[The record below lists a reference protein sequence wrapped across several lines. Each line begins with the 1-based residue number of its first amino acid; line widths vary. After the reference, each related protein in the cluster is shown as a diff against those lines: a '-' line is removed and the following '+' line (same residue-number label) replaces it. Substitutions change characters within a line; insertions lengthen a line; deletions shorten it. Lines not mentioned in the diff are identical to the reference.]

1 MSQASGGMLFP
12 LSTLVGQKR
21 VSPAEME
28 DREVEDLLESDK
40 RESSSPKALELQ
52 MIPSTEDNDDV
63 AVITP
68 PDDTEDIKPQ
78 MRSLSPLSLTSI
90 SPDETVQK
98 EKPDHLNGPGS
109 GPPYSFTKSL
119 QKAEA
124 LLWNRLQ
131 PGWKWLMKQ
140 RAEGG
145 FSEVDSDDSLLSSD
159 PDGISIS
166 GKLANVEQFILGL
179 NKCCQLQRGLKG
191 ALLQGH
197 VKSLSSDVPFISEF
211 HYHPSISNL
220 GKHYAKLHLLM
231 ETRSRLVLNKVY
243 ASRLMDASEFVRRLT
258 GLLMHQEHEMSK
270 IELDDISV
278 TSVKGLG
285 GLCEELKCHTNH
297 WKCLGEKIRND
308 PWLSPQLL
316 YMKENL
322 QYMNKTLTLLSL
334 YAVFLMEQYICTIIC
349 TLACSQPSSMSSK
362 SLWEFFHGL
371 EIFNN
376 IVSEFKIDHSYLKL
390 QNHVEEMNVNESDL
404 LSQSLKVNMCRRNGN
419 WHIEPFLIDRV
430 LRILADERGRI
441 AAQHFYEV
449 ISTNNTFLSTANQN
463 GLNSLEWEN
472 INVPF
477 LQTDMGDDLNFFCG
491 KEIKI
496 SLCRPKLGAG
506 QLALGPCSSI
516 NSIQEFCLEDKE
528 LMNYIFEG
536 LITSNMLWQL
546 VLNRPKPDQLQ
557 ESKSGG
563 LQIQGNVMPLAENYP
578 QRGSETKQND
588 EINPNPHLSP
598 IRRKSVHW
606 QDSSNSEGKALLLSN
621 YRNMMW
627 KAFGT
632 HLRDQFYLQ
641 PWLSYDPCNNAIG
654 NIDQCKAQITVLLTQ
669 VLHEACYKGLLP
681 GDCEPVI
688 KDLCLHMLSRV
699 ALIHWDQVFCHA
711 LGSGLKD
718 RCFCDPESIGDGV
731 RSKTAGLFLELF
743 RPLCAILTWLNLEQN
758 QREGSSTGVVC
769 KLAVPHILLP
779 TMTHCLVTV
788 QASSYWLMTKAF
800 QFLSFW
806 SLNQFLLVTQGDL
819 KFLRVVAEK
828 ISHLAEIF
836 CIEEMGS
843 QGIQEVL
850 MSAKVTAL
858 AKDLRQSAAIIN
870 AFSEKVLKIFS
881 ADCKKMTIEIF
892 EQTMPVGRHWRIN
905 YRSVEL
911 PSNPSEYATA
921 AVQAVIGQVLEGIQP
936 LPEDAQIIPLTMA
949 LTAFMEGWMDHI
961 LKQKIKFSVQGAL
974 QLKQDFD
981 MIRDLIRSEKHGLSF
996 EVRQTLLSLRVF
1008 QQMDNAIICLLQQPT
1023 RKIYAPSNT
1032 WEPFRRCCSSSTR
1045 TVDFS
1050 HGSLNSLDSL
1060 DLQTGRTRAILQPEA
1075 PTASDLLSKI
1085 RATGHPESYLAVNQQ
1100 EWLAL
1105 RVGSDRRWKALR
1117 LPCMKK
1123 SPEQ

>member
-1 MSQASGGMLFP
+1 
-12 LSTLVGQKR
+12 
-21 VSPAEME
+21 
-28 DREVEDLLESDK
+28 
-40 RESSSPKALELQ
+40 

-496 SLCRPKLGAG
+496 SLCRPKLG
-506 QLALGPCSSI
+506 
-516 NSIQEFCLEDKE
+516 EFCLEDKE

-557 ESKSGG
+557 ESK
-563 LQIQGNVMPLAENYP
+563 
-578 QRGSETKQND
+578 SETKQND

-669 VLHEACYKGLLP
+669 VLHEACYK
-681 GDCEPVI
+681 
-688 KDLCLHMLSRV
+688 
-699 ALIHWDQVFCHA
+699 VFCHA

-743 RPLCAILTWLNLEQN
+743 RPLC
-758 QREGSSTGVVC
+758 
-769 KLAVPHILLP
+769 LAVPHILLP

-819 KFLRVVAEK
+819 KVRK
-828 ISHLAEIF
+828 IMSDQISPNSL
-836 CIEEMGS
+836 
-843 QGIQEVL
+843 QG
-850 MSAKVTAL
+850 K
-858 AKDLRQSAAIIN
+858 
-870 AFSEKVLKIFS
+870 KVLKIFS

-1032 WEPFRRCCSSSTR
+1032 WEPFRRCCMCLV